1 MKCIYCDKEV
11 KQYKTKLWCAT
22 CDNKL
27 PSAKR
32 FVEECDRFK
41 ERIGYDK
48 IRRERANEFN

>member
-1 MKCIYCDKEV
+1 MRCIYCGKEV

-32 FVEECDRFK
+32 FVEECERFK
-41 ERIGYDK
+41 KRIGYDK
-48 IRRERANEFN
+48 IRGVQINECD